1 MDKQHIIRERALRR
15 ADRLANLLDTRFAI
29 PGTGFRFGLDP
40 LVSLLPIAGDTVML
54 LVGLYPV
61 FEAVRLKLGAVVV
74 LRMLLNLGIDWLV
87 GLVPLIGFIP
97 DSLYKANSRNA
108 RLLRS
113 ALEQRVGVGGAG
125 TV

>member
-97 DSLYKANSRNA
+97 DSMYKANSRNA
-108 RLLRS
+108 KLLRN
-113 ALEQRVGVGGAG
+113 ALERRIGRGVPGS
-125 TV
+125 V

>member
-1 MDKQHIIRERALRR
+1 MDKQHIIRERAQRR
-15 ADRLANLLDTRFAI
+15 ADRLSNLLDTRFAI

-61 FEAVRLKLGAVVV
+61 FEAIRLGLGVGVV

-97 DSLYKANSRNA
+97 DSMYKANSRNA
-108 RLLRS
+108 KLLRN
-113 ALEQRVGVGGAG
+113 ALERRIGRGVPGS
-125 TV
+125 V

>member
-61 FEAVRLKLGAVVV
+61 FEAIRLRLGAGVV

-97 DSLYKANSRNA
+97 DSMYKANSRNA
-108 RLLRS
+108 KLLRN
-113 ALEQRVGVGGAG
+113 ALERRIGRGVPGS
-125 TV
+125 V

>member
-61 FEAVRLKLGAVVV
+61 FEAIRLRLGVGVV

-97 DSLYKANSRNA
+97 DSMYKANSRNA
-108 RLLRS
+108 KLLRN
-113 ALEQRVGVGGAG
+113 ALERRIGRGVPGS
-125 TV
+125 V